1 MGRRTV
7 EAPPVDKT
15 PGKKH
20 VKTDVLANEARAYA
34 TVGTPHHDIALLM
47 NISTPTLL
55 KYYATELAQA
65 KARGVAMVAK
75 TLYTKATVDQ
85 EPWAICFYLKC
96 QGGWRETS
104 VVQSQQLDK
113 DGNPVDHPKLGISF
127 SDGGPGLPQ
136 KALTYDREPPLESK
150 DADEDPE
157 PTLQ

>member
-1 MGRRTV
+1 LPVRTSTL
-7 EAPPVDKT
+7 APPKT
-15 PGKKH
+15 PGRKH
-20 VKTDVLANEARAYA
+20 IKTETSANEARAYA

-55 KYYATELAQA
+55 KYYGAELAQA

-104 VVQSQQLDK
+104 VVQNQNLDK
-113 DGNPVDHPKLGISF
+113 DGNPVDQPKIGISF

-136 KALTYDREPPLESK
+136 KALTYEPAAAEESQSP
-150 DADEDPE
+150 DEDAE